1 MPVTAPFAK
10 CARTAVGAQ
19 VRDLLTLVNRMD
31 REDFGPQ
38 LRRERERRGI
48 SLEELAATT
57 KVSVELW
64 AAMERNDFSRWPS
77 GIFARAFVRDYARA
91 IGLDSDAV
99 VNQFCRHFTIGD
111 RRARRIVAGQ
121 AALIGHE
128 LDANERELLP
138 AGGER
143 RRARP
148 REAAPSAAF
157 EIYAPRLAA
166 AAFDLV
172 GVSAIVL
179 CGVSMLGSRLLPWI
193 GGVSV
198 LYYTGATIGIGVT
211 PGVRVVQAIRLR
223 APSLFSSRP
232 LHQSQ
237 ARAQRAG

>member
-1 MPVTAPFAK
+1 MPVVAILAK
-10 CARTAVGAQ
+10 GARTTVGGR
-19 VRDLLTLVNRMD
+19 VRDLLPLVNRMD

-48 SLEELAATT
+48 SLEELAVAT
-57 KVSVELW
+57 KVSIELW

-77 GIFARAFVRDYARA
+77 GIFARAFVRDYART

-111 RRARRIVAGQ
+111 RRARRIVQGQ

-128 LDANERELLP
+128 LDANEREMLP

-143 RRARP
+143 RRART
-148 REAAPSAAF
+148 REAVPSRAF
-157 EIYAPRLAA
+157 DIYAPRLAA
-166 AAFDLV
+166 AAIDLV

-179 CGVSMLGSRLLPWI
+179 CGVSMLGSRLLPWV

-198 LYYTGATIGIGVT
+198 LYFTGATIAIGVT
-211 PGVRVVQAIRLR
+211 PGFRVVEAIRVRV
-223 APSLFSSRP
+223 PSLFSSRP

-237 ARAQRAG
+237 ARAQGAG